1 MIRLELHYFTRKEQP
16 LWQFCKLCVAMFNK
30 LGEKV
35 FLFCT
40 TCTVILISDPVIL
53 SLSLMALHFVYASF
67 LLPTSSF
74 GGLIV
79 LNLVHW
85 RLLWCCSKCLVQVPL
100 QMFAGTFVESCC
112 RTPFAF
118 SIIPVWGYYILAL
131 STRCK
136 PLEVSN

>member
-1 MIRLELHYFTRKEQP
+1 MIRLELHYFTRKEQS

-85 RLLWCCSKCLVQVPL
+85 RLLWCCSNCICASAFADVCRNLWKLL
-100 QMFAGTFVESCC
+100 QDSFCIFHYSWLGLLYTCSFHKMQAIRS
-112 RTPFAF
+112 
-118 SIIPVWGYYILAL
+118 
-131 STRCK
+131 
-136 PLEVSN
+136 